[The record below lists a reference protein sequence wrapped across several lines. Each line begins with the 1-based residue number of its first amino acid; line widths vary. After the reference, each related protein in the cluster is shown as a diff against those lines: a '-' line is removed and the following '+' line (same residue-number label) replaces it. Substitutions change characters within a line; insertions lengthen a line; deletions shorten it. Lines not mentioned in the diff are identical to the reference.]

1 MSPLIS
7 SLTTF
12 CQLFLTLTSLSMT
25 FSFFDLYSKNNLF
38 SPWPLL
44 SMTYLSMAS
53 SWHYHLFP
61 WPLLSMTFY
70 FLDLYSPW
78 TFLSLTFTLC
88 DLFCP
93 WPLLSLMF
101 SFLDLYF
108 QWPILSLTSIF
119 PDLYIPPTIFTS
131 SNLHLRER
139 EIVSSKIQ
147 AKLTAITKSEKSMCI
162 RIYWLQRYVSSKLKL
177 SSIQRKVK
185 TISLYAMF
193 LWLS

>member
-1 MSPLIS
+1 
-7 SLTTF
+7 
-12 CQLFLTLTSLSMT
+12 MT
-25 FSFFDLYSKNNLF
+25 FSLTCTLNNLF

-44 SMTYLSMAS
+44 SMTYLFMAS

-70 FLDLYSPW
+70 FLDLYSTWP
-78 TFLSLTFTLC
+78 FLSLTFTLC

-93 WPLLSLMF
+93 WPLLSLIF
-101 SFLDLYF
+101 SFLDLYS
-108 QWPILSLTSIF
+108 QWPFLSLTSIF

-162 RIYWLQRYVSSKLKL
+162 RIYWVQRYRYVSSKLKL

-185 TISLYAMF
+185 TISLNAMF